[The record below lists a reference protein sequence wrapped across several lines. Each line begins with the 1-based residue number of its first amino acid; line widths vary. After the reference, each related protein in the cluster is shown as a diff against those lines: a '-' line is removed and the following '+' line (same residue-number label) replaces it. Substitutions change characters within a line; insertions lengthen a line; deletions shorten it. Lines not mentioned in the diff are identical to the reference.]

1 LHKSIY
7 TIGVEL
13 LAKYVDEIGKDLVLD
28 DFNIKEQTLR
38 LPARKHYWVAKL
50 IQAKIERNRLFAKKK
65 QLKKSITQEV
75 LATSPVKLTQSAAEQ
90 AAERHDTLMDITA
103 KIKELDVIVEYLE
116 KVEKI
121 FSQMGFEIKSIVE
134 IIKMEQM

>member
-1 LHKSIY
+1 
-7 TIGVEL
+7 VEL